1 VSQFSQLVNELLEE
15 TWRHDPVGATRKG
28 IHRYDHL
35 LADRSQ
41 EAMEGWGQKLQDFR
55 RRFEGIDP
63 ATLAGDEQL
72 DRRWA
77 MAVLDYALVT
87 HELEL
92 WQRSPQDG
100 LQDLGTGLHSLLIG
114 EFAPVED
121 RFRSLFS
128 RLKAIPTFLDTAR
141 RTLKPEAVPPVW
153 LEQSLLTA
161 KSARR
166 FIAEDVPR
174 AAVQVPALEGEVIE
188 ACQAAAQAIADFEV
202 FVRGLDGQAQG
213 DFAIGRERFDFI
225 LKRFHMLDMDSEDL
239 YEFGREWIDRYERQM
254 TEVARQIDPDRN
266 WVEVLET
273 IKDDHPEPEQLRQA
287 YEDET
292 MLARRHCLEHDLITF
307 PEGESC
313 VLEWM
318 PAFMRARA
326 PIALPW
332 VSPAFEEGLASQWYV
347 TPIDPEASPER
358 QRQHIRDNSWAWIR
372 GIAMHEI
379 YPGHHLHFVISK
391 QLATPLRLQ
400 FWSPVFGEG
409 WGLYTE
415 ELFYET
421 GLLAEPKFRLMQ
433 LRNALWRA
441 VRIIVDTGL
450 HARGM
455 TLKESARW
463 LSERARLEP
472 RWAESETRYYTT
484 RPTYPSS
491 YQVGFA
497 LLMALREKYKAQ
509 KGSAFRLKEFHDTLM
524 RYSTL
529 PLKMVEEEMLNQDG

>member
-1 VSQFSQLVNELLEE
+1 VSQFNQLVNEFLEE
-15 TWRHDPVGATRKG
+15 TWQHDPVRATRMG
-28 IHRYDHL
+28 IHRHDHL

-41 EAMEGWGQKLQDFR
+41 EAMEEWGQKLQSFR
-55 RRFEGIDP
+55 QRFEDVDP
-63 ATLAGDEQL
+63 ATLTPEEQL

-77 MAVLDYALVT
+77 VAVLDHALVT
-87 HELEL
+87 HDLEL
-92 WQRSPQDG
+92 WRRSPQG
-100 LQDLGTGLHSLLIG
+100 SLQDLGGGLHSLLIS
-114 EFAPVED
+114 EFAPAEE
-121 RFRSLFS
+121 RFRSLLS
-128 RLKAIPTFLDTAR
+128 RLKTIPAFLDTAS

-153 LEQSLLTA
+153 IEQSLLTA
-161 KSARR
+161 QSTRR
-166 FIAEDVPR
+166 FIAEDVPQ
-174 AAVQVPALEGEVIE
+174 AAAQVPALESEVVD
-188 ACQAAAQAIADFEV
+188 ACRVAAQAITDFEA
-202 FVRGLDGQAQG
+202 FVRDMGGQAGG

-225 LKRFHMLDMDSEDL
+225 LKRFHMLDMDSQDL
-239 YEFGREWIDRYERQM
+239 YEFGREWIDRYEQQM
-254 TEVARQIDPDRN
+254 VQVARQIDPDRS

-273 IKDDHPEPEQLRQA
+273 IKDDHPEPEGLRQA

-313 VLEWM
+313 VLEWT
-318 PAFMRARA
+318 PVFMRARA
-326 PIALPW
+326 PIAQPW
-332 VSPAFEEGLASQWYV
+332 VSPAFEEGLASKWYI
-347 TPIDPEASPER
+347 TPIDPEAPPER

-391 QLATPLRLQ
+391 QVATPLRLQ
-400 FWSPVFGEG
+400 FWSPIFGEG

-441 VRIIVDTGL
+441 VRIVVDTGL

-455 TLKESARW
+455 TIEESARW

-472 RWAESETRYYTT
+472 RWAESETRHYTA

-491 YQVGFA
+491 YQVGFV
-497 LLMALREKYKAQ
+497 LLMDLRGRYKAE

-524 RYSTL
+524 SYSTL
-529 PLKMVEEEMLNQDG
+529 PLKMVGEEMLGQHG